1 MSKTWPHRPPA
12 VFRLDDD
19 NVIVG
24 LAEDTAA
31 KRPVQVIPEPD
42 AETSVIAVDDPLQW
56 RRRGFRWGAVFW
68 GAVGALILLAAGLA
82 VVRLIED
89 LFVRS
94 QEFGFLGLA
103 LAILAAVAFLVVAV
117 RETMG
122 LARLATIEKLNRRAS
137 DTLLNDDRREGLAVA
152 RALLA
157 LTRRTPRLARSR
169 ATMENHLC
177 DIIDGADMV
186 RLAERELMTPLDQ
199 QARRIVTA
207 AATRVSAFTA
217 VSPRAAI
224 DVLFVFGSALV
235 LVRRL
240 SLLYGARPGALGLM
254 RLMRLVVLHLAMT
267 GGMATSDGLIQQ
279 MLGHGIAGKL
289 SARLG
294 EGLLNGFLTARL
306 GLATIDVVRP
316 LPFTALP
323 RPTVSNLMSDVLRG
337 FADKEET
344 PPSRDPDLSR
354 SSGG

>member
-1 MSKTWPHRPPA
+1 MSKNWPHRPPA

-19 NVIVG
+19 DVIVG
-24 LAEDTAA
+24 LTKDEPA
-31 KRPVQVIPEPD
+31 KRAVQVIPEAD
-42 AETSVIAVDDPLQW
+42 AETSVIAVDNSLPW
-56 RRRGFRWGAVFW
+56 RRRGLRWGALFW
-68 GAVGALILLAAGLA
+68 GALGGLILLAAGLA

-122 LARLATIEKLNRRAS
+122 LARLATIEKLNRRAA
-137 DTLLNDDRREGLAVA
+137 DTLVTDDRQEGLAVG

-157 LTRRTPRLARSR
+157 LTRRMPRLARSR
-169 ATMENHLC
+169 AAMESHLG

-199 QARRIVTA
+199 QARRAVSA

-217 VSPRAAI
+217 LSPRAAI
-224 DVLFVFGSALV
+224 DVLFVFGSALI

-240 SLLYGARPGALGLM
+240 SLLYGARPGALGLV

-267 GGMATSDGLIQQ
+267 GGMATTDGLIQQ

-306 GLATIDVVRP
+306 GLAAIDVVRP
-316 LPFTALP
+316 LPFTVLP
-323 RPTVSNLMSDVLRG
+323 RPTLRNLMSDVLRG
-337 FADKEET
+337 YGEKDET
-344 PPSRDPDLSR
+344 P
-354 SSGG
+354 

>member
-1 MSKTWPHRPPA
+1 MSKNWPHRPPA

-19 NVIVG
+19 DVIVG
-24 LAEDTAA
+24 LTKDEPA
-31 KRPVQVIPEPD
+31 KRAVQVIPESD
-42 AETSVIAVDDPLQW
+42 AETSVIAVDDSLPW
-56 RRRGFRWGAVFW
+56 RRRGLRWGALFW
-68 GAVGALILLAAGLA
+68 GALGGLILLAAGLA

-89 LFVRS
+89 LFARS

-122 LARLATIEKLNRRAS
+122 LARLATIEKLNRRAA
-137 DTLLNDDRREGLAVA
+137 DTLVTDDRQEGLAVG

-157 LTRRTPRLARSR
+157 LTRRMPRLARSR
-169 ATMENHLC
+169 AAMESHLG

-199 QARRIVTA
+199 QARRAVSA

-217 VSPRAAI
+217 LSPRAAI
-224 DVLFVFGSALV
+224 DVLFVFGSALI

-240 SLLYGARPGALGLM
+240 SLLYGARPGALGLV

-267 GGMATSDGLIQQ
+267 GGMATTDGLIQQ

-306 GLATIDVVRP
+306 GLAAIDVVRP
-316 LPFTALP
+316 LPFTVLP
-323 RPTVSNLMSDVLRG
+323 RPTLRNLMSDVLRG
-337 FADKEET
+337 YGEKDET
-344 PPSRDPDLSR
+344 P
-354 SSGG
+354 

>member
-1 MSKTWPHRPPA
+1 MSKNWPHRPPA

-19 NVIVG
+19 DVIVG
-24 LAEDTAA
+24 LTKDEPA
-31 KRPVQVIPEPD
+31 KRAVQVIPEAD
-42 AETSVIAVDDPLQW
+42 AETSVIAVDDSLPW
-56 RRRGFRWGAVFW
+56 RRRGLRWGALFW
-68 GAVGALILLAAGLA
+68 GALGGLILLAAGLA

-89 LFVRS
+89 LFARS

-122 LARLATIEKLNRRAS
+122 LARLATIEKLNRRAA
-137 DTLLNDDRREGLAVA
+137 DTLVTDDRQEGLAVG

-157 LTRRTPRLARSR
+157 LTRRMPRLARSR
-169 ATMENHLC
+169 AAMESHLG

-199 QARRIVTA
+199 QARRAVSA

-217 VSPRAAI
+217 LSPRAAI
-224 DVLFVFGSALV
+224 DVLFVFGSALI

-240 SLLYGARPGALGLM
+240 SLLYGARPGALGLV

-267 GGMATSDGLIQQ
+267 GGMATTDGLIQQ

-306 GLATIDVVRP
+306 GLAAIDVVRP
-316 LPFTALP
+316 LPFTVLP
-323 RPTVSNLMSDVLRG
+323 RPTLRNLMSDVLRG
-337 FADKEET
+337 YGEKDET
-344 PPSRDPDLSR
+344 P
-354 SSGG
+354 

>member
-19 NVIVG
+19 HVMVG
-24 LAEDTAA
+24 LAKDDAA
-31 KRPVQVIPEPD
+31 RRAVQVIPEPD
-42 AETSVIAVDDPLQW
+42 TETPVIAVDDPMQW
-56 RRRGFRWGAVFW
+56 RRRGLRWGVLFW
-68 GAVGALILLAAGLA
+68 GALGSLILLAAGLG

-89 LFVRS
+89 LFARN

-103 LAILAAVAFLVVAV
+103 LAILAAVAFLVIVI

-122 LARLATIEKLNRRAS
+122 LARLATIEKLHRCAS
-137 DTLLNDDRREGLAVA
+137 DTLLSDDRQEGLAVA

-157 LTRRTPRLARSR
+157 LTRRMPRLARGR
-169 ATMENHLC
+169 ATMESHLG

-186 RLAERELMTPLDQ
+186 RLVERELMSPLDQ
-199 QARRIVTA
+199 QARRAVTA

-217 VSPRAAI
+217 VSPRAAV

-254 RLMRLVVLHLAMT
+254 RLMRLVVVHLAMT
-267 GGMATSDGLIQQ
+267 GGMATTDGLIQQ

-306 GLATIDVVRP
+306 GLAAIDVVRP
-316 LPFTALP
+316 LPFTVLP

-337 FADKEET
+337 FGDKAEV

-354 SSGG
+354 S

>member
-1 MSKTWPHRPPA
+1 MSKNWPHRPPA

-19 NVIVG
+19 DVMVG
-24 LAEDTAA
+24 LAKDEAGAA
-31 KRPVQVIPEPD
+31 KRAVQVMPEAD
-42 AETSVIAVDDPLQW
+42 AETSVIAVDDAVQW

-68 GAVGALILLAAGLA
+68 GALGGLILLAAGLA
-82 VVRLIED
+82 MVRLIED
-89 LFVRS
+89 LFARS

-103 LAILAAVAFLVVAV
+103 LAILAAVSFLVVAI

-122 LARLATIEKLNRRAS
+122 LARLATIEKLHRRAA
-137 DTLLNDDRREGLAVA
+137 DTLLSDDRQEGLAIA

-157 LTRRTPRLARSR
+157 LTRRMPRLARSR
-169 ATMENHLC
+169 ATMESHLG

-235 LVRRL
+235 LLRRL
-240 SLLYGARPGALGLM
+240 SLLYGARPGALGLI

-267 GGMATSDGLIQQ
+267 GGMATTDGLLQQ

-306 GLATIDVVRP
+306 GLAAIDVVRP
-316 LPFTALP
+316 LPFTVLP
-323 RPTVSNLMSDVLRG
+323 RPTLRNLMSDVLRG
-337 FADKEET
+337 YGEKEET
-344 PPSRDPDLSR
+344 P
-354 SSGG
+354 

>member
-1 MSKTWPHRPPA
+1 MSKTWPHRSPA

-19 NVIVG
+19 DVIVG

-31 KRPVQVIPEPD
+31 KRSVQVIPEPD
-42 AETSVIAVDDPLQW
+42 TETSVIAVDDPPQW
-56 RRRGFRWGAVFW
+56 PRRGFRWGAAFW
-68 GAVGALILLAAGLA
+68 GAVGGLILLAAGLG
-82 VVRLIED
+82 VFRLIED
-89 LFVRS
+89 LFARS
-94 QEFGFLGLA
+94 REFGFLGLA
-103 LAILAAVAFLVVAV
+103 LAVLATVAFLVVAV

-122 LARLATIEKLNRRAS
+122 LARLATIEKLNRSAS
-137 DTLLNDDRREGLAVA
+137 DTLLDDDRQEGLAVA

-157 LTRRTPRLARSR
+157 LTRRTPRLARGR
-169 ATMENHLC
+169 ATMESHLG

-199 QARRIVTA
+199 QARRIVSA

-224 DVLFVFGSALV
+224 DVLFVFGSALI

-240 SLLYGARPGALGLM
+240 SLLYGARPGALGFV
-254 RLMRLVVLHLAMT
+254 RLLRLVVLHLAMT
-267 GGMATSDGLIQQ
+267 GGMATTDGLVQQ

-306 GLATIDVVRP
+306 GLAAIDVVRP

-323 RPTVSNLMSDVLRG
+323 RPTLRNLMSDVLRG
-337 FADKEET
+337 FGEKDET
-344 PPSRDPDLSR
+344 S
-354 SSGG
+354 

>member
-1 MSKTWPHRPPA
+1 MSKNWPHRPPA

-19 NVIVG
+19 DVIVG
-24 LAEDTAA
+24 LTKDEPA
-31 KRPVQVIPEPD
+31 KRAVQVIPEPD
-42 AETSVIAVDDPLQW
+42 AETSVIAVDDSIPW
-56 RRRGFRWGAVFW
+56 RRRGLRWGALFW
-68 GAVGALILLAAGLA
+68 GALGGLILLAAGLA

-89 LFVRS
+89 LFARS
-94 QEFGFLGLA
+94 EEFGFLGLA

-122 LARLATIEKLNRRAS
+122 LARLATIEKLHRRAS
-137 DTLLNDDRREGLAVA
+137 DTLLHDDRQEGLAVA
-152 RALLA
+152 RDLLA
-157 LTRRTPRLARSR
+157 LTRRMPRLARSR
-169 ATMENHLC
+169 ATMESHLG
-177 DIIDGADMV
+177 DIIDGADLV
-186 RLAERELMTPLDQ
+186 RFTERELMTPLDQ

-240 SLLYGARPGALGLM
+240 SLLYGARPGALGLV

-267 GGMATSDGLIQQ
+267 GGMATTDGLVQQ

-306 GLATIDVVRP
+306 GLATMDVVRP

-323 RPTVSNLMSDVLRG
+323 RPTLRNLMSDVMRG
-337 FADKEET
+337 FGEKDET
-344 PPSRDPDLSR
+344 P
-354 SSGG
+354 

>member
-1 MSKTWPHRPPA
+1 MSKNWPHRPPA

-19 NVIVG
+19 DVIVG
-24 LAEDTAA
+24 LTKDEPA
-31 KRPVQVIPEPD
+31 KRAVQVIPEPD
-42 AETSVIAVDDPLQW
+42 AETSVIAVDDSLPW
-56 RRRGFRWGAVFW
+56 RRRGLRWGALFW
-68 GAVGALILLAAGLA
+68 GALGGLILLAAGLA

-89 LFVRS
+89 LFARS

-122 LARLATIEKLNRRAS
+122 LARLATIEKLNRRAA
-137 DTLLNDDRREGLAVA
+137 DTLVTDDRQEGLAVG

-157 LTRRTPRLARSR
+157 LTRRMPRLARSR
-169 ATMENHLC
+169 AAMESHLG

-199 QARRIVTA
+199 QARRAVSA

-217 VSPRAAI
+217 LSPRAAI
-224 DVLFVFGSALV
+224 DVLFVFGSALI

-240 SLLYGARPGALGLM
+240 SLLYGARPGALGLV

-267 GGMATSDGLIQQ
+267 GGMATTDGLIQQ

-306 GLATIDVVRP
+306 GLAAIDVVRP
-316 LPFTALP
+316 LPFTVLP
-323 RPTVSNLMSDVLRG
+323 RPTLRNLMSDVLRG
-337 FADKEET
+337 YGEKDET
-344 PPSRDPDLSR
+344 P
-354 SSGG
+354 

>member
-1 MSKTWPHRPPA
+1 MSKNWPHRPPA
-12 VFRLDDD
+12 AFRLDDD
-19 NVIVG
+19 DVMVG
-24 LAEDTAA
+24 LAKDEVA
-31 KRPVQVIPEPD
+31 KRAVQVIPEAD
-42 AETSVIAVDDPLQW
+42 TETSVIAVDDAVQW

-68 GAVGALILLAAGLA
+68 GALGGLILLAAGLA
-82 VVRLIED
+82 MVRLIED
-89 LFVRS
+89 LFARS

-103 LAILAAVAFLVVAV
+103 LAILAAVSFLVVAI

-122 LARLATIEKLNRRAS
+122 LVRLATIEKLNRRAS
-137 DTLLNDDRREGLAVA
+137 DTLLSDDRQEGLVIA

-157 LTRRTPRLARSR
+157 LTRRMPRLARSR
-169 ATMENHLC
+169 ATMESHLG

-235 LVRRL
+235 LLRRL
-240 SLLYGARPGALGLM
+240 SLLYGARPGALGLL

-267 GGMATSDGLIQQ
+267 GGMATTDGLIQQ

-306 GLATIDVVRP
+306 GLAAIDVVRP
-316 LPFTALP
+316 LPFTVLP
-323 RPTVSNLMSDVLRG
+323 RPTLRNLMSDVLRG
-337 FADKEET
+337 YGDKEET
-344 PPSRDPDLSR
+344 P
-354 SSGG
+354 

>member
-1 MSKTWPHRPPA
+1 MSKNWPHRPPA

-19 NVIVG
+19 HVMVG
-24 LAEDTAA
+24 LAKDDAA
-31 KRPVQVIPEPD
+31 KRAVQVIPEPD
-42 AETSVIAVDDPLQW
+42 TETSVIAVDDPLQW
-56 RRRGFRWGAVFW
+56 PRRRFRWGVMFW
-68 GAVGALILLAAGLA
+68 GALGGLILLAAGLA

-89 LFVRS
+89 LFARS

-122 LARLATIEKLNRRAS
+122 LARLATIEKLHRRAS
-137 DTLLNDDRREGLAVA
+137 DTLLHDDRQEGLAVA
-152 RALLA
+152 RDLLA
-157 LTRRTPRLARSR
+157 LTRRMPRLARSR
-169 ATMENHLC
+169 ATMESHLG
-177 DIIDGADMV
+177 DIIDGADLV
-186 RLAERELMTPLDQ
+186 RFTERELMTPLDQ

-240 SLLYGARPGALGLM
+240 SLLYGARPGALGLV

-267 GGMATSDGLIQQ
+267 GGMATTDGLVQQ

-306 GLATIDVVRP
+306 GLATMDVVRP
-316 LPFTALP
+316 LPFTAVP
-323 RPTVSNLMSDVLRG
+323 RPTLRNLMSDVMRG
-337 FADKEET
+337 FGEEDET
-344 PPSRDPDLSR
+344 P
-354 SSGG
+354 

>member
-1 MSKTWPHRPPA
+1 MSRNWPHRPPA

-19 NVIVG
+19 HVMVG
-24 LAEDTAA
+24 LAKDDAA
-31 KRPVQVIPEPD
+31 KRAVQVIPEPD
-42 AETSVIAVDDPLQW
+42 TETSVIAVDDPLQW
-56 RRRGFRWGAVFW
+56 PRRRFRWGAVFW
-68 GAVGALILLAAGLA
+68 GALGGLILLAAGLA

-89 LFVRS
+89 LFARS

-117 RETMG
+117 RETMA
-122 LARLATIEKLNRRAS
+122 LARLATIEKLHRRAS
-137 DTLLNDDRREGLAVA
+137 DTLLHDDRQEGLAVA
-152 RALLA
+152 RDLLA
-157 LTRRTPRLARSR
+157 LTRRMPRLARSR
-169 ATMENHLC
+169 ATMESHLG
-177 DIIDGADMV
+177 DIIDGADLV
-186 RLAERELMTPLDQ
+186 RFTERELMTPLDQ

-240 SLLYGARPGALGLM
+240 SLLYGARPGALGLV

-267 GGMATSDGLIQQ
+267 GGMATTDGLVQQ

-306 GLATIDVVRP
+306 GLATMDVVRP

-323 RPTVSNLMSDVLRG
+323 RPTLRNLMSDVMRG
-337 FADKEET
+337 FGEKDET
-344 PPSRDPDLSR
+344 P
-354 SSGG
+354 